1 MDNKTNKAYLILISA
16 IIWAGVILMCAF
28 KLSGTEAYKSISNVL
43 IFGVVAHLILVWIP
57 TGIFK
62 KK

>member
-1 MDNKTNKAYLILISA
+1 MENKASKAYLILISA

-28 KLSGTEAYKSISNVL
+28 KLKGVEALNVVNNIL
-43 IFGVVAHLILVWIP
+43 VFGVVAHLILVWLPIV
-57 TGIFK
+57 IFK